1 VTIRR
6 TFAKKQ
12 CGFVL
17 RLTYL
22 WSQSDLLK
30 WLPPCARTILP
41 GDSAMKFIG
50 LVLLAALIAVLG
62 VGGVLYAGRNERTGI
77 PVPVLLL
84 APFDGAS
91 TTNELPRE
99 TAE

>member
-1 VTIRR
+1 
-6 TFAKKQ
+6 
-12 CGFVL
+12 
-17 RLTYL
+17 
-22 WSQSDLLK
+22 
-30 WLPPCARTILP
+30 
-41 GDSAMKFIG
+41 MKFIG
-50 LVLLAALIAVLG
+50 LVLLVASIAVLG
-62 VGGVLYAGRNERTGI
+62 VGGVLYAGRDESNVI

>member
-1 VTIRR
+1 
-6 TFAKKQ
+6 
-12 CGFVL
+12 
-17 RLTYL
+17 
-22 WSQSDLLK
+22 
-30 WLPPCARTILP
+30 
-41 GDSAMKFIG
+41 MKFIG
-50 LVLLAALIAVLG
+50 LVLLVALIAVLG
-62 VGGVLYAGRNERTGI
+62 VGGLLYAGWNEPKGV